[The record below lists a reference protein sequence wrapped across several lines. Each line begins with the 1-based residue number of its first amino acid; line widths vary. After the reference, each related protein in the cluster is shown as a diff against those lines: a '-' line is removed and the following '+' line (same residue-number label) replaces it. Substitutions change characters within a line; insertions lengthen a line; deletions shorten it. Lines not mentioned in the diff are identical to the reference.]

1 MTAGFF
7 ITFLKLLNNSL
18 YSLDWISAVNSIID
32 GLYKLKKCMAI
43 CLMPYLLDPWVCTI
57 ITMRVSPSV
66 R

>member
-32 GLYKLKKCMAI
+32 RLYKLKNAWQ
-43 CLMPYLLDPWVCTI
+43 YV
-57 ITMRVSPSV
+57 
-66 R
+66 